1 MATNYLSAG
10 EVLELTAPS
19 GGVVSGVGYLVGSA
33 FVIALGSAAQTEK
46 FRGQRVGKFTLPKV
60 THATD
65 KAFAEGEQVFWDPAE
80 KRVDETGATH
90 IPIGYVESAADST
103 AATCEVVL
111 TGQATAV
118 VGGG

>member
-1 MATNYLSAG
+1 MATNYASAG

-46 FRGQRVGKFTLPKV
+46 FRGQRVGKFRLPKA

-80 KRVDETGATH
+80 KRLDKTGATH
-90 IPIGYVESAADST
+90 IPVGYVESAAAST

-111 TGQATAV
+111 TGEATAV
-118 VGGG
+118 VG